1 MVKIFSRSFHII
13 NFDIFYI
20 SKSAHRNSFKNKYD
34 LMKLKQFNFKKVQ
47 STNQTAIKFIKNSKK
62 RFGLIN
68 SERQSKGKG
77 QYGRKWISYKGNIF
91 ISIFYELDK
100 VDLSINS
107 LTKKNC
113 FLVKKVISNYYKKKI
128 TFKQPNDLLIN
139 KKKICGILQE
149 VIEKSQTKYLVVGI
163 GLNLIKSPK
172 ISNYLT
178 TNLFAET
185 NRKINQKKIIKEIKI
200 TFEKFLSKYYKA
212 K

>member
-20 SKSAHRNSFKNKYD
+20 SKSTHRNSFKNKYD

-47 STNQTAIKFIKNSKK
+47 STNQTAISLIRNSNN
-62 RFGLIN
+62 RFGLLN

-91 ISIFYELDK
+91 ISIFYELNK
-100 VDLSINS
+100 VNLSINS

-113 FLVKKVISNYYKKKI
+113 FLIKKVISKYYKKKI

-200 TFEKFLSKYYKA
+200 TFEKFLSKYYKT

>member
-1 MVKIFSRSFHII
+1 
-13 NFDIFYI
+13 
-20 SKSAHRNSFKNKYD
+20 
-34 LMKLKQFNFKKVQ
+34 MKLKQFNLKKVQ
-47 STNQTAIKFIKNSKK
+47 STNLTAIKLIRNSKY

-68 SERQSKGKG
+68 AERQSKGKG
-77 QYGRKWISYKGNIF
+77 QYGRKWISYKGNLF
-91 ISIFYELDK
+91 ISIFYELNK
-100 VDLSINS
+100 IDLSINL

-113 FLVKKVISNYYKKKI
+113 FLVKKVISKYYKKKI
-128 TFKQPNDLLIN
+128 TFKPPNDLLIN

-172 ISNYLT
+172 ISSYPT
-178 TNLFAET
+178 TNLLAET
-185 NRKINQKKIIKEIKI
+185 NRKISQKKIVNEIKI